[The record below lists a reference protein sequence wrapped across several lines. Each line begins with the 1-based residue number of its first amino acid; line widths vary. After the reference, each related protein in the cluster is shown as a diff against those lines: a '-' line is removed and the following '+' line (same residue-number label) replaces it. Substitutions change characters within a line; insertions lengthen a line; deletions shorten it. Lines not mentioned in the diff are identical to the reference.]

1 LAPLND
7 EIRELRDENEKLDIE
22 FRQLKSQHELLQG
35 CNEELKTEIN
45 EKEDEVKKMEY
56 QVI

>member
-1 LAPLND
+1 
-7 EIRELRDENEKLDIE
+7 LRDENEKLDLE

-56 QVI
+56 QVIY